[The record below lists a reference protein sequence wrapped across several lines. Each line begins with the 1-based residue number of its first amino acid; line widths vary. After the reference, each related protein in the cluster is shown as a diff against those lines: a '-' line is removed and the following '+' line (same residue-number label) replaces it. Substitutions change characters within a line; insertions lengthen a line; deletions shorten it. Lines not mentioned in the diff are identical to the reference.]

1 MSAPYF
7 SPEKSCFHYTL
18 IFCKGKPQT
27 FENRILLGRILRL
40 RRVAKRQILFR
51 RSAIHAERYLLYRKC
66 NVISCK
72 EKKNV
77 PWHILLSAAARS
89 TQSAILLYTKCM
101 FSRVYDFFSPVGQ
114 HDLRLHSTRN
124 LYVQQQFLSLIPPLA
139 DDFSPRRFVPCFC
152 MSQ

>member
-1 MSAPYF
+1 MVLQ
-7 SPEKSCFHYTL
+7 KRWM
-18 IFCKGKPQT
+18 
-27 FENRILLGRILRL
+27 NVLLLDTVDMGILRNIDIIKIDSCSAGFSACGGS
-40 RRVAKRQILFR
+40 RSDKFCSAAVRSM
-51 RSAIHAERYLLYRKC
+51 RSAFLLYRKC

-114 HDLRLHSTRN
+114 HDLRLHSARN

>member
-27 FENRILLGRILRL
+27 YKNRILL
-40 RRVAKRQILFR
+40 R
-51 RSAIHAERYLLYRKC
+51 RSAIRAERFLFDRKC
-66 NVISCK
+66 SAISYK

-77 PWHILLSAAARS
+77 PWHILLSAAVRS
-89 TQSAILLYTKCM
+89 TQGAILLYTKCM

-124 LYVQQQFLSLIPPLA
+124 LYMQQQFLSLIPPLA